1 VAILEYLEYVYLVY
15 FPVWVFCTKKNLA
28 TLVVNTAS
36 LFAQLMIYI
45 TCLRVHMYMSLQNG
59 WSPAAFARAVQ
70 DVRFGR
76 ENRMHQYYKIILKIV
91 SKPRLHWRSPFLKYF
106 LWPMSSFLLSTHK
119 QCILSHFIHNSTA
132 MLP

>member
-59 WSPAAFARAVQ
+59 
-70 DVRFGR
+70 
-76 ENRMHQYYKIILKIV
+76 
-91 SKPRLHWRSPFLKYF
+91 
-106 LWPMSSFLLSTHK
+106 
-119 QCILSHFIHNSTA
+119 
-132 MLP
+132 